1 MLPSNFIL
9 SMLMTWS
16 CSGLFLLLYVCLYL
30 KVNLKMFINIDSSY
44 KDVFCCFCLI
54 FTTVFQFFL
63 DTRHY
68 QNFLVEQLE
77 RGIGSV

>member
-1 MLPSNFIL
+1 MS
-9 SMLMTWS
+9 MTWS

-54 FTTVFQFFL
+54 FTTVFQFFWIP
-63 DTRHY
+63 DITR
-68 QNFLVEQLE
+68 
-77 RGIGSV
+77 ISW